1 MSTNIR
7 SVSRTRLS
15 RNSNSRGLVYSFLGS
30 EKFGLFR
37 LLVIQTS
44 RVAKTFW
51 QEVFSWLQ
59 APCRKYSNKRGNCLA
74 LAGIVHWIFK
84 PWHRKASSG
93 LTIRNWTAQL
103 FRCGWKRCFANCCR
117 TLSVFSL
124 WIEKNSECRWR
135 EFCPQVA
142 RLINK
147 HGAAKRNQ
155 ARFWNYQDA
164 GWVLNSSAFLALMC

>member
-51 QEVFSWLQ
+51 QEVCSWLQ
-59 APCRKYSNKRGNCLA
+59 APCRKHSNKRGNCLA
-74 LAGIVHWIFK
+74 LAGIVHWILK

-103 FRCGWKRCFANCCR
+103 LRCGWKRCFANCCPYFER
-117 TLSVFSL
+117 IKLVN
-124 WIEKNSECRWR
+124 WEK
-135 EFCPQVA
+135 
-142 RLINK
+142 
-147 HGAAKRNQ
+147 
-155 ARFWNYQDA
+155 
-164 GWVLNSSAFLALMC
+164 

>member
-15 RNSNSRGLVYSFLGS
+15 RNSKSRRLVYFFLGS

-51 QEVFSWLQ
+51 QEVCSWLQ
-59 APCRKYSNKRGNCLA
+59 APCRKHSNKRGNCLA
-74 LAGIVHWIFK
+74 LAGIVHWILK

-103 FRCGWKRCFANCCR
+103 LRCGWKRCFANCCPYFER
-117 TLSVFSL
+117 IQLVN
-124 WIEKNSECRWR
+124 WEK
-135 EFCPQVA
+135 
-142 RLINK
+142 
-147 HGAAKRNQ
+147 
-155 ARFWNYQDA
+155 
-164 GWVLNSSAFLALMC
+164 